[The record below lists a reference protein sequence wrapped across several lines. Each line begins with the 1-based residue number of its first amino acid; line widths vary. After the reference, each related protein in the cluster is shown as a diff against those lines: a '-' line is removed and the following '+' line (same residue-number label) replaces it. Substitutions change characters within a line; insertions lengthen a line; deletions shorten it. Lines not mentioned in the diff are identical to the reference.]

1 MIGELAAIS
10 AAFLWA
16 VASVI
21 YATLGYQV
29 PALALNLGKGL
40 IAIALLG
47 ITILAQGLIAHSLT
61 TPNSLLL
68 LLSGAIGI
76 GFGDTVYLE
85 ALRFLG
91 VRRTLL
97 LGTLAPP
104 MAACLALFFLGERPS
119 RLAWLGMGVTLVG
132 VIWVICERVSGD
144 GRRRS
149 PGSACRPVGDHRP
162 SSSQAAQ
169 GLLYALLAALAQAI
183 GALLSRAALENT
195 PISPLWAALLRLLAG
210 VVIVGGWGCLRQQI
224 QGWWQAVKANHLLI
238 RLLAA
243 AFMGTYL
250 GIWFQQVS
258 LKYTA
263 TGISQTLSAT
273 SPLFVLPIAVLLGER
288 VSHRAWLGAT
298 LAVLGV
304 GLLLAQNQ

>member
-1 MIGELAAIS
+1 MIGELAAVS

-21 YATLGYQV
+21 YATLGCQV

-47 ITILAQGLIAHSLT
+47 ITILAQGLIAPALIA
-61 TPNSLLL
+61 PNSLLL

-85 ALRFLG
+85 ALHLLG
-91 VRRTLL
+91 VRQTLL

-104 MAACLALFFLGERPS
+104 MAACLALFFLGEKPS
-119 RLAWLGMGVTLVG
+119 SLAWLGMGVTLVG
-132 VIWVICERVSGD
+132 VVWVISERVTHD
-144 GRRRS
+144 GRR
-149 PGSACRPVGDHRP
+149 PAFGHRP
-162 SSSQAAQ
+162 SSSQSAQ
-169 GLLYALLAALAQAI
+169 GRLYALLAALAQAI

-195 PISPLWAALLRLLAG
+195 PVSPLWATLLRLLAG
-210 VVIVGGWGCLRQQI
+210 VIIVTGWGCLRQQI
-224 QGWWQAVKANHLLI
+224 QGLWQVVQITDLLI
-238 RLLAA
+238 RLFAA
-243 AFMGTYL
+243 ALMGTYL

-263 TGISQTLSAT
+263 TGIAQTLNAT

-304 GLLLAQNQ
+304 GLLLAQDA